1 MDVETRQLAALATRA
16 LASRGLTRAPG
27 DLAFTHKGQVVE
39 LTIDRSVYRGHFVT
53 VHDGRRSKQQFRAIA
68 GGYDWNA
75 IARAIVEIAE
85 ARIRPFVPAPSP
97 AQVKDQN
104 RRLADE
110 LATMMGTHGNPR
122 ISIQPSASA
131 PGRVRV
137 RLDEVDLDPV
147 SVMHLFAAVG
157 RALPN
162 S

>member
-1 MDVETRQLAALATRA
+1 MDVETQQLATLATRA
-16 LASRGLTRAPG
+16 LATRGLTRVPG
-27 DLAFTHKGQVVE
+27 ELAFRHKGHVVE
-39 LTIDRSVYRGHFVT
+39 LTIDRSIYRGHFVT
-53 VHDGRRSKQQFRAIA
+53 VHDGRRAKRQFRAIA

-75 IARAIVEIAE
+75 IAQAIVEVAE
-85 ARIRPFVPAPSP
+85 SRIRPFIAPPSP

-110 LATMMGTHGNPR
+110 LTNMVGAHGNSR
-122 ISIQPSASA
+122 LSIQPSASA

-157 RALPN
+157 HALPN
-162 S
+162 G